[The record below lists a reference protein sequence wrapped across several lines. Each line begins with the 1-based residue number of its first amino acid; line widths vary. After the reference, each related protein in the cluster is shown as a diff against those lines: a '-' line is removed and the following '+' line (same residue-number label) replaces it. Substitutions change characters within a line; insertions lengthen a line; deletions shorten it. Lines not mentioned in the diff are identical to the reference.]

1 VNTDIRNHSTRE
13 LRQLA
18 EGTGPV
24 AECAARIL
32 AEREGASA
40 RLAEICREVA
50 RERDGGAQ

>member
-1 VNTDIRNHSTRE
+1 MNTDIRNHSTRE